1 MCENADGKLYR
12 RIAALCTIR
21 KLQAKLQ
28 IAAKA
33 CREEGAA
40 YDLRHD
46 TMFDQLSRRE
56 FDRWFEFLLEERL
69 WTLLTLLVQSSPD
82 EAWLSIVHKKH
93 DEWRKL
99 LHTPVHITAWNH
111 VQMLQGALEAAHAL

>member
-1 MCENADGKLYR
+1 
-12 RIAALCTIR
+12 
-21 KLQAKLQ
+21 
-28 IAAKA
+28 
-33 CREEGAA
+33 
-40 YDLRHD
+40 
-46 TMFDQLSRRE
+46 MFDQLSRRE

-82 EAWLSIVHKKH
+82 EAWLSIVHDKL